1 MKRKARF
8 KVAEKFDL
16 FIELQSATCCQKRKL
31 AFKTQ
36 PIWFKLRIFV
46 ANNFV
51 EFLMSIEVKG
61 VSKFYGDQA
70 AVNDIT
76 FSIKKGEIVGFLGPN
91 GAGKSTTMKMITGFI
106 PPSDG
111 EILVCG
117 KTVSLDSIETRKHIG
132 YLPENNPLY
141 LDMYVKEYLE
151 FVAKI
156 YKLPNPRERV
166 KEMISLVGLE
176 VEQNKKI
183 EMLSKG
189 YRQRVGLAQAI
200 IHNPDV
206 LILDEPTS
214 GLDPNQL
221 VEIRDLIKKIG
232 KEKTVML
239 STHILQEVE
248 AICDRVIIIRQ
259 GKLVADNLA
268 GNLQADNL
276 IQVVFVEFDK
286 NVSKK
291 TLANIRSVSKVEAV
305 NETSFLLESASSDDL
320 RKLVAQFAQ
329 ENGLLTL
336 TLRTEEKSLE
346 DIFKTLT
353 K

>member
-1 MKRKARF
+1 MA
-8 KVAEKFDL
+8 
-16 FIELQSATCCQKRKL
+16 FI
-31 AFKTQ
+31 
-36 PIWFKLRIFV
+36 IFV
-46 ANNFV
+46 NQYQEN
-51 EFLMSIEVKG
+51 MSIEVTNL
-61 VSKFYGDQA
+61 SKFYGEQA

-76 FSIKKGEIVGFLGPN
+76 FSIKKGEIIGFLGPN

-106 PPSDG
+106 PASEG
-111 EILVCG
+111 TIKVCG
-117 KTVSLDSIETRKHIG
+117 KEVSVDAIETRKHIG

-151 FVAKI
+151 FVGKI
-156 YKLPNPRERV
+156 YKLKNVRDRV
-166 KEMISLVGLE
+166 KEMIQLVGLE

-183 EMLSKG
+183 GMLSKG

-221 VEIRDLIKKIG
+221 VEIRDLIRRIG

-268 GNLQADNL
+268 SNLQVATDT
-276 IQVVFVEFDK
+276 QVVYAEFDGAISK
-286 NVSKK
+286 QVLSKIPGVSK
-291 TLANIRSVSKVEAV
+291 LEQV
-305 NETSFLLESASSDDL
+305 NSSTYLIESESIDDL
-320 RKLVAQFAQ
+320 RKTVAQFAQ
-329 ENGLLTL
+329 QNNLLVL

-346 DIFKTLT
+346 EVFKTLT

>member
-1 MKRKARF
+1 
-8 KVAEKFDL
+8 
-16 FIELQSATCCQKRKL
+16 
-31 AFKTQ
+31 
-36 PIWFKLRIFV
+36 
-46 ANNFV
+46 
-51 EFLMSIEVKG
+51 MSIEVKNL
-61 VSKFYGDQA
+61 SKFYGEQA
-70 AVNDIT
+70 AVNDIS
-76 FSIKKGEIVGFLGPN
+76 FSIGKGEIVGFLGPN

-106 PPSDG
+106 PASEG
-111 EILVCG
+111 EIRVCG
-117 KTVSLDSIETRKHIG
+117 KEVSVDSIETRKHVG

-151 FVAKI
+151 FVGKI
-156 YKLPNPRERV
+156 YKIKNVRERV
-166 KEMISLVGLE
+166 KEMIRLVGLE

-183 EMLSKG
+183 GMLSKG

-221 VEIRDLIKKIG
+221 VEIRDLIKRIG

-248 AICDRVIIIRQ
+248 AICDRVIIIRKGQ
-259 GKLVADNLA
+259 LVADNLA
-268 GNLQADNL
+268 SNLQVATDL
-276 IQVVFVEFDK
+276 QVVFAEFDG
-286 NVSKK
+286 
-291 TLANIRSVSKVEAV
+291 SVSKNLLQRIPGVTKVQKVTENSFLIES
-305 NETSFLLESASSDDL
+305 NETEDL
-320 RKLVAQFAQ
+320 RKTVAQFAQ
-329 ENGLLTL
+329 QNNLLVL

-346 DIFKTLT
+346 EVFKSLT